1 MDQREGCEASRC
13 STPPFT
19 VYTALA
25 RLLHPDMSTL
35 TPIEKRALEK
45 LLDMASGYVLGFSN
59 RTFEEFFLDTVGITI
74 YDSRYD
80 YGSGSKANRLRAF
93 WSNEPDHTV
102 AKAMSAMLEIIELD
116 FNPDPVLLQ
125 KARAIVERLEG
136 ATAVDDLGAISP
148 NLDDQDFEKLA
159 RSVHDSINAG
169 EPEAGLDRL
178 HTFVSRYVGVL
189 AEAEGIALSREKPL
203 HSVFGELVKALR
215 ARGAIETDMAE
226 RILKSTIS
234 TLEAFNQ
241 VRNERSF
248 AHPNPLLGFDEALLI
263 FRNVT
268 SSIRFLKEVTSRRVD
283 PAGQEAEDE
292 DLPF

>member
-1 MDQREGCEASRC
+1 
-13 STPPFT
+13 
-19 VYTALA
+19 
-25 RLLHPDMSTL
+25 MSTL
-35 TPIEKRALEK
+35 TRIEKRALEK
-45 LLDMASGYVLGFSN
+45 LLDMGSGYVLGFSN
-59 RTFEEFFLDTVGITI
+59 RTFEEFFLDTVGINI
-74 YDSRYD
+74 YDPKYD
-80 YGSGSKANRLRAF
+80 YDSGSKANRLRAF
-93 WSNEPDHTV
+93 WSNEPDHIV
-102 AKAMSAMLEIIELD
+102 GKAMSAMIEIIELD
-116 FNPDPVLLQ
+116 FNPDQALLQ
-125 KARAIVERLEG
+125 KAKAIVERLEG

-148 NLDDQDFEKLA
+148 NVNDQDFEKLA

-169 EPEAGLDRL
+169 EPAAGLDRL
-178 HTFVSRYVGVL
+178 HTFVSRYIGVL
-189 AEAEGIALSREKPL
+189 AGAEGIGVSREKPL

-283 PAGQEAEDE
+283 SAGAEAEDD